1 MSDLS
6 LNPHALEALKRLV
19 ETPQRVVITT
29 HYNPDADALGSSLGW
44 AGYLR
49 KKGHTVRVITPSE
62 APRFLAWMPGN
73 EDVIE
78 FSQRTVALAAQ
89 TVAAADVIFCLDF
102 NALARLHD
110 LEAIIRNSP
119 LPKVMI
125 DHHHHPEDFASI
137 VISEPTAAAT
147 AQLIYQLINE
157 LGGKELLDVAIGECL
172 YAGLMT
178 DTGSFRHPSTNPAV
192 HRMAA
197 ELIELGVNT
206 NRIHRLIFDNNSL
219 GRMQFLGYVLSQK
232 LNVLPAYRAAYV
244 ALTAE
249 ELKRFNSQTG
259 DTEGVVNYILSI
271 ENVVM
276 AVLLIERDREVK
288 LSFRSVGDVAVNEF
302 ARKHFNG
309 GGHRNAAGGRTQESL
324 DEAVT
329 RLISLLPE
337 IKDQLDEA

>member
-6 LNPHALEALKRLV
+6 LNQTSLEALKQIV

-44 AGYLR
+44 AGYLQ

-62 APRFLAWMPGN
+62 SPKFLAWMEGYK
-73 EDVIE
+73 DVIE
-78 FSQRTVALAAQ
+78 FSQRSVALAAQ
-89 TVAAADVIFCLDF
+89 EVAAADIIFCLDF

-110 LEAIIRNSP
+110 LEAIVRNAKA
-119 LPKVMI
+119 PKVMI
-125 DHHHHPEDFASI
+125 DHHQHPEDFA
-137 VISEPTAAAT
+137 VLAISEPSAAAT
-147 AQLIYQLINE
+147 AQMIYQLINE
-157 LGGKELLDVAIGECL
+157 LGGKKLLDVPIGECL

-197 ELIELGVNT
+197 DLIELGVNT

-232 LNVLPAYRAAYV
+232 MNVLPQYHMAYV
-244 ALTAE
+244 ALSAD

-271 ENVVM
+271 ENVSM
-276 AVLLIERDREVK
+276 AVLLIERDQEVK
-288 LSFRSVGDVAVNEF
+288 LSFRSVGDIAVNEF
-302 ARKHFNG
+302 ARAYFNG
-309 GGHRNAAGGRTQESL
+309 GGHKNAAGGRSKDSL
-324 DEAVT
+324 QATVD
-329 RLISLLPE
+329 RLIYLLPE
-337 IKDQLDEA
+337 IKDQLVNA

>member
-1 MSDLS
+1 MNQD
-6 LNPHALEALKRLV
+6 ALQALKTLV
-19 ETPQRVVITT
+19 DTPQRVVITT

-49 KKGHTVRVITPSE
+49 KKGHTVKVITPSE
-62 APRFLAWMPGN
+62 SPRFLSWMSGN
-73 EDVIE
+73 QDVIE
-78 FSQRTVALAAQ
+78 FSSRNAALAAQ
-89 TVAAADVIFCLDF
+89 TVAGADVIFCLDF

-110 LEAIIRNSP
+110 LEPIIRNSP

-125 DHHHHPEDFASI
+125 DHHYHPEDFATI
-137 VISEPTAAAT
+137 AISEPTAAAT
-147 AQLIYQLINE
+147 AQMIYQIIGE
-157 LGGKELLDVAIGECL
+157 LDGKDLLDVGIGECL

-219 GRMQFLGYVLSQK
+219 TRMQFLGYVLSQK
-232 LNVLPAYRAAYV
+232 LKVLPEYKAAYV
-244 ALTAE
+244 ALTNE

-288 LSFRSVGDVAVNEF
+288 LSFRSVGNVFVNEF
-302 ARKHFNG
+302 ARNHFNG
-309 GGHRNAAGGRTQESL
+309 GGHRNAAGGRSQEPL
-324 DEAVT
+324 DQTVQ

-337 IKDQLDEA
+337 IKDQLDREV